1 VNNPSETIFLK
12 SIGAPFI
19 LKTID
24 KICKRL
30 DDSVEEIGK
39 KNDVLQIAIYSA
51 TNCKTVVELLKKKI
65 KRLC

>member
-1 VNNPSETIFLK
+1 
-12 SIGAPFI
+12 
-19 LKTID
+19 
-24 KICKRL
+24 L